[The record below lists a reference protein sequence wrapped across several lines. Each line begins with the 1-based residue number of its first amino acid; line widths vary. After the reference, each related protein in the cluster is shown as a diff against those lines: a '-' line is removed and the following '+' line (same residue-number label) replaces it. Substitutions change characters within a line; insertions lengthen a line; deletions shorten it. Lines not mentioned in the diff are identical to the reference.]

1 MAKPNKTLVTQKLDD
16 WAKAKAKLNK
26 IEADRDKTLAPFTSA
41 YEKKCASIHEEANEK
56 SRPLE
61 EQLKN
66 LEAEITRELGIGVN
80 CEKRTCAVYQVA
92 TDKAI
97 ARVQTSEGN
106 REIAPEKF
114 FEQVPASKRDS
125 KFWGCVKI
133 LIGPAE
139 KVYGSVVDLIAEKP
153 WNAEV
158 IVELKD

>member
-1 MAKPNKTLVTQKLDD
+1 MAKPNKTLIKEKLDD
-16 WAKAKAKLNK
+16 WAKAKARLNK
-26 IEADRDKTLAPFTSA
+26 IEADRDKALAPLTDA
-41 YEKKCASIHEEANEK
+41 YEKRCASIYEEANEK
-56 SRPLE
+56 SRSLE

-66 LEAEITRELGIGVN
+66 LEAEITRELGLGVN
-80 CEKRTCAVYQVA
+80 CDTRTCAVYQVA
-92 TDKAI
+92 TDRAI

-114 FEQVPASKRDS
+114 FDQVPPAKRDS

-153 WNAEV
+153 WNADV
-158 IVELKD
+158 VVELKD

>member
-1 MAKPNKTLVTQKLDD
+1 MAKPNRTAIKEKLDE
-16 WAKAKAKLNK
+16 WAKAKAKLNR
-26 IEADRDKTLAPFTSA
+26 IEAAREKALAPLTTA
-41 YEKKCASIHEEANEK
+41 YDRKCASIHETANETA
-56 SRPLE
+56 RPFE

-66 LEAEITRELGIGVN
+66 LEAEIARELGLGVD
-80 CEKRTCAVYQVA
+80 CETRTCSVYQVA

-97 ARVQTSEGN
+97 AKVQTSEGN

-114 FEQVPASKRDS
+114 FDQVPPAKRDS

-153 WNAEV
+153 WNADV
-158 IVELKD
+158 VVELKD